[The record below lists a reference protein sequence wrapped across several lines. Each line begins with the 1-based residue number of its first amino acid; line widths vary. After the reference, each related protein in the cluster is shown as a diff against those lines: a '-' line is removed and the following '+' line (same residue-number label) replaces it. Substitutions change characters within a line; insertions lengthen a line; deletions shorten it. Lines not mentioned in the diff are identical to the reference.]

1 MMHKAQNSVLL
12 LFLAITI
19 AGCSRG
25 VKRDDVYGTYMASYP
40 FGTETITL
48 KRDGTFVQRVT
59 IENHSLAT
67 VQGTWQFDQKESRLT
82 LSGSMVIVD
91 GFDKLRNDWRA
102 VDPGV
107 VSVDVGRHWSKVLMA
122 SAAKYPYIKQ

>member
-19 AGCSRG
+19 AGCSKG
-25 VKRDDVYGTYMASYP
+25 VRRNDVDETYMASYP

-48 KRDGTFVQRVT
+48 KRDGSFVQRVT
-59 IENHSLAT
+59 IENEPPTT

-91 GFDKLRNDWRA
+91 GFDRLRNDWRA

-107 VSVDVGRHWSKVLMA
+107 VSVDVERHWSKVLMA
-122 SAAKYPYIKQ
+122 SAAKYPYVKQ